1 MLALLWIR
9 WCADGPLRSVDVR
22 GRHESALRLYELFG
36 LDAEGLGELADRAPA
51 RLYLVAL
58 DADNGGD
65 PHTRALGELLL
76 SQQPALP

>member
-1 MLALLWIR
+1 VQ
-9 WCADGPLRSVDVR
+9 DGPLGSGDVR
-22 GRHESALRLYELFG
+22 GGGESALRLYELFG
-36 LDAEGLGELADRAPA
+36 LDAKGLGELADRAPA
-51 RLYLVAL
+51 RLNLVTL